1 MVSRMA
7 ITSVGEILIPPD
19 LNLFGGKSNKS
30 LEPRA
35 EGKKGYNK
43 IELKGRKG
51 INIIT
56 R

>member
-19 LNLFGGKSNKS
+19 LNLFGEKSNKS

-35 EGKKGYNK
+35 EGKKGYKYNY
-43 IELKGRKG
+43 L
-51 INIIT
+51 INLPGM
-56 R
+56 

>member
-35 EGKKGYNK
+35 EGKKGIIKYKYNY
-43 IELKGRKG
+43 LMNLPGM
-51 INIIT
+51 
-56 R
+56 